1 MTHSPTP
8 PKITCSCCF
17 TAPAWDAVMLVMHLW
32 LQCFPSTLMLCGAHA
47 GLRAHVLPLVL
58 WASPVFPPCPQ
69 LAVTLD

>member
-17 TAPAWDAVMLVMHLW
+17 TAWDTIMLVMHLW

-47 GLRAHVLPLVL
+47 GLRAHVLLMVL
-58 WASPVFPPCPQ
+58 CASPVFPPCPQ